1 MENRLNKYS
10 SRLTQD
16 ETQPASQAMLYGAG
30 FTEEDLKKAQVGIA
44 STGYEGN
51 TCNMHLNGLA
61 SHVKE
66 GVINSELVGLIFN
79 TIGVSD
85 GMSMGTNGMS
95 YSLPSRDVIADSI
108 EAITGAHYYDAL
120 VTVVGCD
127 KNMPGA
133 LIAMGRLNRPSI
145 MVYGGTIHSGFYK
158 GEKLNIVSAFEA
170 LGRKYAGTIS
180 EEDFRGVIRNAC
192 PGAGACGGMYTANTM
207 ASAIEAM
214 GMSLPYSSSAPA
226 TSEKKKRECLSVG
239 KAMMVLLEQDIKPS
253 DIMTY
258 EAFINAITL
267 TTVLGGSTN
276 LVIHLIAMAKAVGVK
291 LTLADFQKVSDITP
305 LLADLKPSGKYMME
319 DLDSIGGVPAIMK
332 MLLHEGMINGDC
344 LTVTGKTIRENLA
357 AFPDLPANQAI
368 IMPLS
373 NPIKK
378 NGHIQILF
386 GNIAPEGSVAKVTGK
401 EGEKFEGAA
410 KVFNSEEECNTAL
423 LNGKVKDGEVIVIR
437 YVGPKGGPGMPEMLK
452 PTSLVI
458 GVGLGNSVALITDG
472 RFSGGTHGFVVGHIT
487 PEAQDGGAI
496 ALIEDGD
503 IISID
508 TISNKLDV
516 KLSNEEL
523 VRRKSKWVAPAIKIT
538 KGLLYKYTQTVSS
551 ASQGCVT
558 DEKGLTV

>member
-1 MENRLNKYS
+1 
-10 SRLTQD
+10 
-16 ETQPASQAMLYGAG
+16 
-30 FTEEDLKKAQVGIA
+30 
-44 STGYEGN
+44 
-51 TCNMHLNGLA
+51 
-61 SHVKE
+61 
-66 GVINSELVGLIFN
+66 
-79 TIGVSD
+79 
-85 GMSMGTNGMS
+85 
-95 YSLPSRDVIADSI
+95 
-108 EAITGAHYYDAL
+108 
-120 VTVVGCD
+120 
-127 KNMPGA
+127 
-133 LIAMGRLNRPSI
+133 
-145 MVYGGTIHSGFYK
+145 
-158 GEKLNIVSAFEA
+158 
-170 LGRKYAGTIS
+170 
-180 EEDFRGVIRNAC
+180 
-192 PGAGACGGMYTANTM
+192 
-207 ASAIEAM
+207 
-214 GMSLPYSSSAPA
+214 
-226 TSEKKKRECLSVG
+226 
-239 KAMMVLLEQDIKPS
+239 
-253 DIMTY
+253 
-258 EAFINAITL
+258 
-267 TTVLGGSTN
+267 
-276 LVIHLIAMAKAVGVK
+276 
-291 LTLADFQKVSDITP
+291 
-305 LLADLKPSGKYMME
+305 
-319 DLDSIGGVPAIMK
+319 

-458 GVGLGNSVALITDG
+458 GVGLGNSVSLITDG

-558 DEKGLTV
+558 DEKELTV